1 VARWAAFLGLTAVVI
16 TLFLVLAR
24 LSQAAVGDDAPLSQP
39 SSPSSGPAGPE
50 PHADPDLQPARN
62 SLNAEPDVDS
72 ATAEQDGDV
81 GTADGTSAAASA
93 TRHPSS
99 TGISTGAL
107 LANVALTQGL
117 FGALVA
123 AGAWYFEIPP
133 PALGLGGG
141 PWVDGLPALALGL
154 GFGLALWVGNE
165 AAAALADVAGA
176 AYDEELRRMLAPD
189 RFGGW
194 ALLFGGVLPI
204 IAVVEEF
211 LFRAAFIGAAA
222 VGLGTSPWALAVVS
236 SGAFALGHGAQGRIG
251 VVVTGAL
258 GFALA
263 AGFVLT
269 GSLLVVVVAHYA
281 VNTLEFLAHEAVG
294 FD

>member
-1 VARWAAFLGLTAVVI
+1 VAQWAAFLGLTAVVV
-16 TLFLVLAR
+16 TLFLALAR
-24 LSQAAVGDDAPLSQP
+24 LSQAAVGDDASLPQP
-39 SSPSSGPAGPE
+39 SSP
-50 PHADPDLQPARN
+50 
-62 SLNAEPDVDS
+62 
-72 ATAEQDGDV
+72 
-81 GTADGTSAAASA
+81 
-93 TRHPSS
+93 

-141 PWVDGLPALALGL
+141 PWIAGPPALALGL
-154 GFGLALWVGNE
+154 GFGLVLWVGNE
-165 AAAALADVAGA
+165 GAAALADVAGA
-176 AYDEELRRMLAPD
+176 TYDEELRGMLAPD
-189 RFGGW
+189 GVGGW

-211 LFRAAFIGAAA
+211 LFRAAFVGAAA
-222 VGLGTSPWALAVVS
+222 AGLGTSPWALAAVS
-236 SGAFALGHGAQGRIG
+236 SGAFALGHGAQGRAG

-269 GSLLVVVVAHYA
+269 GSLLMVVTAHYV
-281 VNTLEFLAHEAVG
+281 VNALEFLVHEGAG
-294 FD
+294 LDRPIQ